1 MQTLILGSLFSIA
14 ILATTFWHSKAG
26 LSTFLNPEGLIIVL
40 GGTVSILLMTSNKKE
55 LMGLFRQIK
64 RLIFS
69 KASKRDIREVLI
81 DCSKTMEKGK
91 FPSTTGVDFL
101 DKSLGWLGAG
111 LSGAT
116 LDKLLVDGAKLEI
129 ERIHQSAN
137 VLANIG
143 KYPPALG
150 MVGTVFGIIAI
161 FNGLGNAEGQ
171 RTLGTNL
178 AFAMTATLYGLV
190 TSNFVI
196 SPLSELL
203 LQAAHQE
210 EVELSMI
217 VETVKLWSDKESLFF
232 VQEHIGLYHAS

>member
-1 MQTLILGSLFSIA
+1 MQTLILGSIFSAA
-14 ILATTFWHSKAG
+14 ILGTTFWHSKAG
-26 LSTFLNPEGLIIVL
+26 LSTFLNPEGLIIVI
-40 GGTVSILLMTSNKKE
+40 GGTFSILLMTSNKKE
-55 LMGLFRQIK
+55 LKGLLKQIK
-64 RLIFS
+64 RMIFS
-69 KASKRDIREVLI
+69 RKAKKDLREVLLE
-81 DCSKTMEKGK
+81 CSRSLEKGRI
-91 FPSTTGVDFL
+91 PSNTGNAFL
-101 DKSLGWLGAG
+101 DKALGWVGAG
-111 LSGAT
+111 LNGQT

-137 VLANIG
+137 VLANLG

-161 FNGLGNAEGQ
+161 FNGLGSADGQ
-171 RTLGTNL
+171 KTLGVNL

-196 SPLSELL
+196 SPISELL
-203 LQAAHQE
+203 LQTAHQE

-217 VETVKLWSDKESLFF
+217 VETVKMWSEKESLFF